1 MTVASK
7 IHGAG
12 SVIGFMLLLFVPL
25 LFGIFFFNN
34 QNPTM
39 GVMSIISFVLA
50 LIFFTLFV
58 MSDKPEFKNTIIF
71 KIIIAVFLCLKLLGS
86 SATAMLPVCPPINR
100 IRVWTELTHTT
111 TLAGLLSWQDV
122 MAYPFLI
129 TVTAA

>member
-25 LFGIFFFNN
+25 LFGILFFNN

-58 MSDKPEFKNTIIF
+58 MSDKPEFKNTIIDNEGLWQRLNLAF
-71 KIIIAVFLCLKLLGS
+71 
-86 SATAMLPVCPPINR
+86 MYLPLVI
-100 IRVWTELTHTT
+100 
-111 TLAGLLSWQDV
+111 
-122 MAYPFLI
+122 
-129 TVTAA
+129 